1 MPTIKDIAREAGVS
15 HGTVSN
21 VLNKTGKVSAEK
33 IRLVEEA
40 AKRLGYKPNTQAQKL
55 RQGFSHSVCVILPS
69 LADRRFRD
77 FYESFY
83 FELSAAGYD
92 VLLYLT
98 GNIPESCHSLWQK
111 ACALRPDAIICASSM
126 EAFLDLNAME
136 CPVIFINGTAADSP
150 HAGYAS
156 FDFSLAGKEIAVFLN
171 QNGFHRAALFTS
183 SAKEYS
189 HAYFSAA
196 LTQSLAP
203 EIQLVH
209 FTSDDKLILSK
220 AFDII
225 QAPEPFDAV
234 ITDAPERTESLLHA
248 ADYVSADRRPF
259 LLTMSSMRTLPG
271 KRFACYELNYQSLG
285 RETARSL
292 LEQQKTGGDPFPAP
306 TLTLPNSG
314 FRFQFPGLNR
324 REGETLQILTLE
336 SPAATALNRI
346 LPDFEKRTGIRPRLT
361 ILPFDEL
368 YDTIST
374 AGGSGFYDLIRMDT
388 AWMSHLAERVYQ
400 PLDCAGLPQLK
411 GRLIPEIDESYFQ
424 AAGTVYT
431 LPFDPSIQM
440 LYYRKDLFEDAMI
453 RRQYYERYRRE
464 LEVPKTFQDYNQ
476 TAAFFTRSR
485 NPSSPTEF
493 GTTLTFGTAG
503 VAACDYLPRFLEKTG
518 SLFDEQG
525 LLSIN
530 TPQARE
536 ALENY
541 LEAFQ
546 YTNRATN
553 KWWAQSI
560 ESFSQGNTAMTI
572 TFSNHASLLINS
584 KHSSVVGKVGCAMV
598 PGGHPLT
605 GGGVIGISRGSKHP
619 EAAMEFLK
627 WVYSD
632 ETAQLLTLLGGFLP
646 SRSIYDNAE
655 ITALFPWMEALP
667 SSFVQGTPRTGSPM
681 YRNFNEKKFENLL
694 GIAVRNAVT
703 GMASPQEALE
713 YAQTMC
719 QSSLSPDGN
728 GVN

>member
-40 AKRLGYKPNTQAQKL
+40 AKKLGYKPNMQAQQL
-55 RQGFSHSVCVILPS
+55 RQGSSRSVCLLLPS
-69 LADRRFRD
+69 FSNSCYQD
-77 FYESFY
+77 FYDSFY
-83 FELSAAGYD
+83 QQLTKDGYD
-92 VLLYLT
+92 IVFYLT
-98 GNIPESCHSLWQK
+98 EGIPEIESSLWQK
-111 ACALRPDAIICASSM
+111 ACALRPDAIVCISAQESIP
-126 EAFLDLNAME
+126 DLSAAE
-136 CPVIFINGTAADSP
+136 CPVIFLNQPAPRSRQ
-150 HAGYAS
+150 AGFAS
-156 FDFSLAGKEIAVFLN
+156 FDFSQAGKDIANYMNRTAVKY
-171 QNGFHRAALFTS
+171 AALFTS
-183 SAKEYS
+183 VSRHYSNICFAKSLAE
-189 HAYFSAA
+189 
-196 LTQSLAP
+196 SLAP
-203 EIQLVH
+203 NIQLIQ
-209 FTSDDKLILSK
+209 FTSDDKLILGK
-220 AFDII
+220 AFDIL
-225 QAPEPFDAV
+225 QSPRPFDLV
-234 ITDAPERTESLLHA
+234 VTDTPERAESLLRA
-248 ADYVSADRRPF
+248 ARCRCLDTPPQILALTSLRTAPDGRF
-259 LLTMSSMRTLPG
+259 L
-271 KRFACYELNYQSLG
+271 CYEMNYRYMGQAV
-285 RETARSL
+285 ARAI
-292 LEQQKTGGDPFPAP
+292 LEQQGKKDSPAP

-719 QSSLSPDGN
+719 QASLSPDGN